1 LKRIITGILLL
12 AVLTM
17 LAGLVGCGGDT
28 SALEQQV
35 VDLEQQVAGL
45 ESASPEIK
53 EVPTG
58 ISQEDYDR
66 VVAELNAANTKIENL
81 EAAITDFEKHL
92 EETTT
97 PDAEKIETDVEEP
110 ESSVGYSRSNP
121 AAFGAKLYI
130 ETDELFRDDGYEL
143 NITLLEVI
151 RGEEAWLLINELNV
165 FASRRPLGFEHVL
178 VKIRV
183 KYLKGSTPDEIYKIR
198 PYDFAVISSEGKEL
212 ERVYLLIDIEPTLD
226 SSIYPG
232 VTHEGWGI
240 FEVEKQDNKPLLTF
254 GRDYQGGGGIWWQL
268 Y

>member
-1 LKRIITGILLL
+1 MKRIITGILLL

-121 AAFGAKLYI
+121 AAFGA
-130 ETDELFRDDGYEL
+130 
-143 NITLLEVI
+143 
-151 RGEEAWLLINELNV
+151 
-165 FASRRPLGFEHVL
+165 
-178 VKIRV
+178 
-183 KYLKGSTPDEIYKIR
+183 
-198 PYDFAVISSEGKEL
+198 
-212 ERVYLLIDIEPTLD
+212 
-226 SSIYPG
+226 
-232 VTHEGWGI
+232 
-240 FEVEKQDNKPLLTF
+240 
-254 GRDYQGGGGIWWQL
+254 
-268 Y
+268 